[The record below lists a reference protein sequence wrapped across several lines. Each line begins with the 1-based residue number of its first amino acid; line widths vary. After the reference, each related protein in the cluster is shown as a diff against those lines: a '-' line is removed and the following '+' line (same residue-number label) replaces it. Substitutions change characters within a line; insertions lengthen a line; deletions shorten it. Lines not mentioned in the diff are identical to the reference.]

1 MYVVV
6 AFETY
11 SVAQVQS
18 VLLTSFLKK
27 YLFIWLHQVFVVVCR
42 IFHCVVQAL
51 EGTGL
56 VALCHVGS

>member
-27 YLFIWLHQVFVVVCR
+27 YLFIWLHQVFVVAC
-42 IFHCVVQAL
+42 
-51 EGTGL
+51 GL
-56 VALCHVGS
+56 FIVTSKVFICGMWDLVP